1 MLGNKFKEVIKN
13 LESHIKDK
21 KDLEYAKKQVTEL
34 TMEYLE
40 ELGKLEENYDLKFN
54 QCSQRIDEIEQTIE
68 KMDEENIISE
78 EDVDME
84 PITCPYCNIKFLIEY
99 DSRQKEVK
107 CPDCKNII
115 ELDWESYDD
124 DM

>member
-34 TMEYLE
+34 TMVYLE

-68 KMDEENIISE
+68 KMDEENTIVE

>member
-68 KMDEENIISE
+68 KMDEENTIVE
-78 EDVDME
+78 EDV
-84 PITCPYCNIKFLIEY
+84 
-99 DSRQKEVK
+99 
-107 CPDCKNII
+107 
-115 ELDWESYDD
+115 DWESYDD